1 MKVQNQQYCL
11 SMYCSIY
18 TVSVST
24 YSYKQTSI
32 QQPPVHQPL
41 SIKQTVIKV
50 LMNLR
55 EYSSWVLD
63 VYYTL
68 QYVKIPV
75 LWSSA
80 SAEMSNRE
88 EERRREQM
96 ITWKTLLYQTE

>member
-1 MKVQNQQYCL
+1 
-11 SMYCSIY
+11 
-18 TVSVST
+18 
-24 YSYKQTSI
+24 
-32 QQPPVHQPL
+32 
-41 SIKQTVIKV
+41 
-50 LMNLR
+50 MNLR